1 MESDN
6 DEFLWL
12 ERPIHKNTLPKDFFE
27 KNEHLVNDVRLSFD
41 GSIMSVRRSRVE
53 RQYLEQ
59 NVEMIRLGYKEV
71 PKGLKVVDE
80 ESFYKMLS
88 FFVELE

>member
-12 ERPIHKNTLPKDFFE
+12 ERPIHKNAFPKDFFKE
-27 KNEHLVNDVRLSFD
+27 NEHLTNDVRFSFD
-41 GSIMSVRRSRVE
+41 GSIMSVRRSKVE
-53 RQYLEQ
+53 QQYLDQ
-59 NVEMIRLGYKEV
+59 NVQMIRLGYKEISR
-71 PKGLKVVDE
+71 GLKVVDE